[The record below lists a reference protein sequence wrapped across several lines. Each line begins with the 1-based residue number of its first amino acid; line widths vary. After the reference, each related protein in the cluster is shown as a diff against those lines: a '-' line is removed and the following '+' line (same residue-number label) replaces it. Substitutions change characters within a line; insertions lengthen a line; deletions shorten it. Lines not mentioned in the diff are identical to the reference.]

1 MGKAHGGRLQS
12 DAPETKEA
20 QLGATGGMLTTLVS
34 VSDTCVLGG
43 ADAIFLASWF
53 FSSWAGSRTDRP
65 MLRK

>member
-34 VSDTCVLGG
+34 VSDMCPWR
-43 ADAIFLASWF
+43 S
-53 FSSWAGSRTDRP
+53 
-65 MLRK
+65 